1 MSQVLPIGYHVQCWR
16 LGSRVCPVCVVFK
29 LNVHIRKHDGCL
41 ISLFTYR
48 QLEGEIAEEW
58 NVENMDTLLPLV
70 RDVVAFDMQ
79 HSAEIQACDLLM
91 EIDRL
96 DLLTQHMDQSN
107 YPRVCLYLIGYVLF
121 IVDTLFTLYWELAFA
136 CGYI

>member
-1 MSQVLPIGYHVQCWR
+1 M
-16 LGSRVCPVCVVFK
+16 
-29 LNVHIRKHDGCL
+29 NDGCQNFSNVNKYGF
-41 ISLFTYR
+41 IYYYCFR

-70 RDVVAFDMQ
+70 RDVIAFDMQ

-107 YPRVCLYLIGYVLF
+107 YPRVCHYLIG
-121 IVDTLFTLYWELAFA
+121 
-136 CGYI
+136 

>member
-1 MSQVLPIGYHVQCWR
+1 MC
-16 LGSRVCPVCVVFK
+16 
-29 LNVHIRKHDGCL
+29 
-41 ISLFTYR
+41 R

-58 NVENMDTLLPLV
+58 NVNNMDTLLPIV
-70 RDVVAFDMQ
+70 RDVISFDMK

-107 YPRVCLYLIGYVLF
+107 YPRVCLYLIGYDKLYIETNLKWLLF
-121 IVDTLFTLYWELAFA
+121 
-136 CGYI
+136 

>member
-1 MSQVLPIGYHVQCWR
+1 MIIIY
-16 LGSRVCPVCVVFK
+16 
-29 LNVHIRKHDGCL
+29 
-41 ISLFTYR
+41 LFSIYKVNSTHYFR

-58 NVENMDTLLPLV
+58 NIDNMDTLLPLV
-70 RDVVAFDMQ
+70 RDVIAFDMK

-107 YPRVCLYLIGYVLF
+107 YPRVCLYLIGQV
-121 IVDTLFTLYWELAFA
+121 
-136 CGYI
+136 